1 MCDQAPIGT
10 LVDIEEQPAGFGFKL
25 LGRIVIHVSNG
36 WIVSAACLVV
46 INKNMP
52 ATLDGPVSA
61 GVIPISVAGAPPITV
76 IPITVR
82 MREIRTRE
90 MWMRK
95 IRI

>member
-1 MCDQAPIGT
+1 MG
-10 LVDIEEQPAGFGFKL
+10 G
-25 LGRIVIHVSNG
+25 
-36 WIVSAACLVV
+36 CLVV

-52 ATLDGPVSA
+52 AMLNGPVSA
-61 GVIPISVAGAPPITV
+61 VVIPITITVHAPITV

-95 IRI
+95 IRT

>member
-1 MCDQAPIGT
+1 
-10 LVDIEEQPAGFGFKL
+10 
-25 LGRIVIHVSNG
+25 
-36 WIVSAACLVV
+36 V

-61 GVIPISVAGAPPITV
+61 VVIPISVAVDPPISV
-76 IPITVR
+76 IPITVG
-82 MREIRTRE
+82 MRESRTRE

>member
-1 MCDQAPIGT
+1 
-10 LVDIEEQPAGFGFKL
+10 
-25 LGRIVIHVSNG
+25 VIHVSNG
-36 WIVSAACLVV
+36 RIVSAGCLVV

-61 GVIPISVAGAPPITV
+61 VVIPISVAVDPPITV